1 MDDQEMMIR
10 RVFGARL
17 KLLREERKISMI
29 QIANEIGLTPGAIS
43 QYEHCKRSA
52 QPVQL
57 AKLAK
62 MFDVTID
69 WLLGQSDVRNPNGKD
84 KST

>member
-17 KLLREERKISMI
+17 KLLREENHMTMN
-29 QIANEIGLTPGAIS
+29 QIANEIGLTPAAVS
-43 QYEHCKRSA
+43 YYENCKRSA

-57 AKLAK
+57 ARLSKL
-62 MFDVTID
+62 FGVTID
-69 WLLGQSDVRNPNGKD
+69 WLLGQSDVRNCNGKD

>member
-1 MDDQEMMIR
+1 MDEQEMMIR

-17 KLLREERKISMI
+17 KLLRKEQKMSMV

-57 AKLAK
+57 ARLAK

-69 WLLGQSDVRNPNGKD
+69 WLLGQSDVRNGNGKNA
-84 KST
+84 ST